1 MFARDMK
8 LYNYYTIG
16 EPNAYGVPQMPS
28 KDAEPVGQVKLAIY
42 LSSQST
48 QDSINYRDCNYVALT
63 TAKVKDTYV
72 IDYEGERLKV
82 LYIQPSGRYTQVYL
96 KKL

>member
-8 LYNYYTIG
+8 LYNYFTIG

-42 LSSQST
+42 ISSQST
-48 QDSINYRDCNYVALT
+48 QDNINYKDCNYIALT
-63 TAKVKDTYV
+63 HAKVNDAYIIEKD
-72 IDYEGERLKV
+72 GERLKV
-82 LYIQPSGRYTQVYL
+82 LYVQPTGRYTQVYL